1 MEKLLTCKQLAE
13 VLQIAPSTVY
23 FWVHSG
29 FIPYL
34 KLGKCVRFN
43 EKTVSKWVESRSKKG
58 RLTYKIEV

>member
-1 MEKLLTCKQLAE
+1 MENLLTCVQLAE
-13 VLQIAPSTVY
+13 VLQVAPSTVY

-29 FIPYL
+29 FVPYI

-43 EKTVSKWVESRSKKG
+43 EKAVSKWIENRSKKG

>member
-1 MEKLLTCKQLAE
+1 MERLLTTKQLAE
-13 VLQIAPSTVY
+13 VLQVAPSTVY

-43 EKTVSKWVESRSKKG
+43 EKAVSKWVESRSKKG
-58 RLTYKIEV
+58 RLTYKIEI

>member
-1 MEKLLTCKQLAE
+1 MERLLTTKQLAE
-13 VLQIAPSTVY
+13 VLQVAPSTVY

-29 FIPYL
+29 FVPYI

-43 EKTVSKWVESRSKKG
+43 EKAVSKWVENRSKKG